1 MFPVF
6 EEDKEV
12 KEEKETIPWTYKMDW
27 STRQLIK
34 GADGRHVKTSTYAEY
49 LEEIAKKILHTK
61 RFQYEIYSD
70 RIGVD
75 FFEHIGQLPKHVP
88 LAIIRRDVE
97 DALEAHS
104 EIEAAEVTDI
114 SLKEKRVVFSVQIE
128 GIRGKTK
135 AVIDIWGK
143 R

>member
-6 EEDKEV
+6 EEDREV
-12 KEEKETIPWTYKMDW
+12 KEEKETTPWAFKMDW

-34 GADGRHVKTSTYAEY
+34 GADGRHVKTSNYAEY

-61 RFQYEIYSD
+61 RFQYKIYTD
-70 RIGVD
+70 RVGVD
-75 FFEHIGQLPKHVP
+75 FFEHIGELPKNVP
-88 LAIIRRDVE
+88 LAIIRREVE

-104 EIEAAEVTDI
+104 EIEGAEVTDI
-114 SLKEKRVVFSVQIE
+114 NQKENRVAFTVQIE
-128 GIRGKTK
+128 GVRGKTK

>member
-1 MFPVF
+1 MFPAF
-6 EEDKEV
+6 EEDREV

-49 LEEIAKKILHTK
+49 VEEIAKKILHTK
-61 RFQYEIYSD
+61 RFQYAIYSD

-75 FFEHIGQLPKHVP
+75 FFEYIGKLPKHVP
-88 LAIIRRDVE
+88 LAFVKREAE

-104 EIEAAEVTDI
+104 EIEGAEVTDI
-114 SLKEKRVVFSVQIE
+114 SEKESRVAFTVQIE
-128 GIRGKTK
+128 GTRGKTK
-135 AVIDIWGK
+135 AVIDIWQ

>member
-6 EEDKEV
+6 EEDREV
-12 KEEKETIPWTYKMDW
+12 KEEKETTPWTYKMDW
-27 STRQLIK
+27 STRHLVK
-34 GADGRHVKTSTYAEY
+34 GTDGRYVKTSTYAEY

-61 RFQYEIYSD
+61 RFQYAIYSD

-75 FFEHIGQLPKHVP
+75 FFEHIGELPKHVP
-88 LAIIRRDVE
+88 LAVVKREVE

-104 EIEAAEVTDI
+104 EIEGAEVTDI
-114 SLKEKRVVFSVQIE
+114 SEKESRVAFAVQIE
-128 GIRGKTK
+128 GKRGKTK
-135 AVIDIWGK
+135 AVIDIWQ

>member
-6 EEDKEV
+6 EEDREA
-12 KEEKETIPWTYKMDW
+12 KEEKETTPWTYKMDW
-27 STRQLIK
+27 STRQLVK
-34 GADGRHVKTSTYAEY
+34 GADGRHVKTSNYAEY
-49 LEEIAKKILHTK
+49 VEEIAKKILHTK
-61 RFQYEIYSD
+61 RFQYAIYSD

-75 FFEHIGQLPKHVP
+75 SFEHIGKLPKHVP

-104 EIEAAEVTDI
+104 EIEGAEVTDI
-114 SLKEKRVVFSVQIE
+114 TLKEKRVAFSVQIE

-135 AVIDIWGK
+135 AVIDIWQ